1 MTYTFH
7 YVSILQINKIMIIYY
22 LYIKTHNKT
31 GLQYLGQTTQNPV
44 IYRGSGDRWINH
56 INKHG
61 YDVTTRII
69 QKCYTKTAL
78 KEWGLFYSRLWSVVD
93 SKKWANLKPEE
104 GNGFASGEFNPMK
117 NTVIARKHSVSI
129 NSIDAKYKQKQGMI
143 DSWKDDTARANRIS
157 AMKDNA
163 VKLFGKDNRQYDKT
177 VYTFIHTSGI
187 VEYSTQ
193 QEFRIKHNLVQQSVS
208 NLVKGITKIHRGWQV
223 Q

>member
-1 MTYTFH
+1 
-7 YVSILQINKIMIIYY
+7 MIIYY